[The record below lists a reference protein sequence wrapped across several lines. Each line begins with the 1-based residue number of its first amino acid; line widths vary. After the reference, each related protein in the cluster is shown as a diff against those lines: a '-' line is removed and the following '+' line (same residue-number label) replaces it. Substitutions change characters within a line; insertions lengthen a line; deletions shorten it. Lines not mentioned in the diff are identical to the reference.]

1 MYYRTLTII
10 VFIVEYQLFTKNNNL
25 TWHFTMLHLVLF
37 TCISISF
44 SLSPP
49 FLSESFAED
58 VIKKVEATVLLA
70 DGKPT
75 LHAYRTSTIKAL
87 ISHRKILS
95 TQPEDPDLQSRI
107 QDVVELS
114 KSMAS
119 SSGRT
124 ALDKNHKLL
133 HEGTRIT
140 AMWKGGETWYGGHVD
155 YVNEDGTYS
164 KRRSSSCYYR

>member
-1 MYYRTLTII
+1 
-10 VFIVEYQLFTKNNNL
+10 
-25 TWHFTMLHLVLF
+25 MLHLVLF

-49 FLSESFAED
+49 LSESFAED

-70 DGKPT
+70 PDGKPT
-75 LHAYRTSTIKAL
+75 RHAYRTSTIEAL

>member
-1 MYYRTLTII
+1 
-10 VFIVEYQLFTKNNNL
+10 
-25 TWHFTMLHLVLF
+25 MLHLVLF

-70 DGKPT
+70 PDGKQPT

-87 ISHRKILS
+87 ILHRKILS

-155 YVNEDGTYS
+155 YVNEDGKYS
-164 KRRSSSCYYR
+164 KRRSSSCSYR